1 MKAKFTA
8 AALAF
13 ALPAIA
19 IAGATASSFKKE
31 TRLGTNYW
39 NAQAAIDGKMD
50 TAWLVPGESPNMGE
64 WIMLDLPKSKIDKI
78 AIVGGFA
85 KSDETWSDHPRVKKL
100 KLDVLCCADSE
111 RYETTGTAE
120 ITLEDKPGWQTIDI
134 TDLAV
139 GSELFGGRVR
149 LSVVEVYPG
158 ADFPN
163 VGISELNIYLTEFD
177 AKAELGEA
185 SGDLPDHMFPD
196 IMDANPK
203 TFWAAP
209 AEGARF
215 TVSASGYGVSSV
227 QIEAGPK
234 DFARPKK
241 VKVIANGRE
250 AISEL
255 PDKPGMQAALVPSVT
270 GYTGSAWGDIA
281 VEILEVY
288 PGAKSQEVAIAEIKV
303 KATNFEGL

>member
-1 MKAKFTA
+1 MKAKVLA

-39 NAQAAIDGKMD
+39 NAQATVDGKME
-50 TAWLVPGESPNMGE
+50 TAWVVPGESPNLGE

-78 AIVGGFA
+78 AIVGGWA
-85 KSDETWSDHPRVKKL
+85 KSDETWTDHPRVKKL
-100 KLDVLCCADSE
+100 KVDVLCCADSE

>member
-78 AIVGGFA
+78 AIVGGWA
-85 KSDETWSDHPRVKKL
+85 KSDETWTDHPRVKKL
-100 KLDVLCCADSE
+100 KVDVLCCADSE

-139 GSELFGGRVR
+139 GSELFGRRVR

-196 IMDANPK
+196 IMDGNPK

-209 AEGARF
+209 AEGAKF
-215 TVSASGYGVSSV
+215 TVSAPGYGVGSV
-227 QIEAGPK
+227 QLEAGPK

-270 GYTGSAWGDIA
+270 GYTGSA
-281 VEILEVY
+281 
-288 PGAKSQEVAIAEIKV
+288 
-303 KATNFEGL
+303 